1 MADSVEI
8 DLIIKALSEGFEK
21 VSGDL
26 DKLGKSTEAPAEPAK
41 KTSLSFT
48 DLKSALDL
56 VTKSVKVAGQAIE
69 TAFNFVELGATVT
82 QTEDS
87 FSNLINTI
95 GAAPNLLNQLKD
107 AAGGTI
113 SDLSLMSSTATLL
126 AGTSGDLAT
135 NLANATPELLEIA
148 RAANKLNPSL
158 GDTAFLYES
167 ISKGIKRASP
177 LILDNLGIV
186 VKVGEANKIYAEQLG
201 KSVKELTAAE
211 KQQALLN
218 ATLKSGKTLIEQA
231 GGSAGN
237 AVDPFN
243 QLTTSVE
250 NLKNEMA
257 ALASDTGFVQTFS
270 TSKANDMAAYAAVI
284 HALRTGVIDTADAFD
299 YYQKIQMTWNEAQ
312 GDATKR
318 AELLADVLDELKLIE
333 LENSREVMRLTNAYN
348 SAQDATAEWAENTFY
363 AEQAQAAL
371 NAQVET
377 APGTL
382 FGLKSAIAE
391 VAESIDFWKSASGL
405 LNTALKSQ
413 AETESE
419 LNERQ
424 IELLYVTGQIT
435 EAQKAQ
441 YLAANEQIQKLEQLN
456 KLLDAGYIS
465 WEQYLAIVADG
476 KVTMDE
482 MSGAVSETASAL
494 MDANLESDTAM
505 WQEVAD
511 TMGDLYDHANDV
523 QEVFDPIYEKM
534 LKTGQGLEML
544 TENAGP
550 LQGTLSNL
558 AVSGADAALAID
570 DLASAADAAAGT
582 YNIHFNITSSG
593 AIPTVDGSSVESKG
607 TPAVGF
613 ASGADFIVPPGY
625 PNDSYGP
632 LYVQSGERVQVTPA
646 GQAPAMNSAPPIVQ
660 VFLDSQQ
667 IAAVVRVQQGQE
679 YRQRAGSGFR
689 P

>member
-1 MADSVEI
+1 MADQVEL
-8 DLIIKALSEGFEK
+8 DLIVKALSEGFDK
-21 VSGDL
+21 LSGDL

-48 DLKSALDL
+48 ELKSALDL
-56 VTKSVKVAGQAIE
+56 VSGAAKTAGAAFDAAFDFTK
-69 TAFNFVELGATVT
+69 LGATVV

-87 FSNLINTI
+87 FNNLIDAI
-95 GAAPNLLNQLKD
+95 DAAPDLLNQLKD

-113 SDLSLMSSTATLL
+113 DDLSLMSSTATLL

-135 NLANATPELLEIA
+135 NLANATPQLLEIA

-231 GGSAGN
+231 GGAANN

-243 QLTTSVE
+243 AFTTSVT
-250 NLKNEMA
+250 NLKNASA
-257 ALASDTGFVQTFS
+257 ALVTESGLMQATLEGLGDNADGVTMVMDAQRKGVIS
-270 TSKANDMAAYAAVI
+270 TS
-284 HALRTGVIDTADAFD
+284 DAWRLFAML
-299 YYQKIQMTWNEAQ
+299 QVPSTMQEA
-312 GDATKR
+312 
-318 AELLADVLDELKLIE
+318 LDEITKTVTE
-333 LENSREVMRLTNAYN
+333 QEREVARLTNVYN
-348 SAQDATAEWAENTFY
+348 SAQDATVEWAENTFY

-377 APGTL
+377 APGSL

-391 VAESIDFWKSASGL
+391 VAENIDFWKSASGL

-456 KLLDAGYIS
+456 KLLDAGYVS

-476 KVTMDE
+476 KVTMEE
-482 MSGAVSETASAL
+482 MGDAVAEVAGPL
-494 MDANLESDTAM
+494 LDANLASDTQM
-505 WQEVAD
+505 WNDMGESIGDVGNNSAQAVASF
-511 TMGDLYDHANDV
+511 DLV
-523 QEVFDPIYEKM
+523 KQKM
-534 LKTGQGLEML
+534 LETGKGLEFV
-544 TENAGP
+544 TQNAGP
-550 LQGTLSNL
+550 FQGAMETTNEVLGTTVVTAEQASLMVGN
-558 AVSGADAALAID
+558 
-570 DLASAADAAAGT
+570 LASAAQAAAGN
-582 YNIHFNITSSG
+582 YNIHFNITSTG
-593 AIPTVDGSSVESKG
+593 QIPQLGSSADVTQKSGEN
-607 TPAVGF
+607 AVGL
-613 ASGADFIVPPGY
+613 AGGADFIVPPGY

-632 LYVQSGERVQVTPA
+632 IYVQSGEHVQVTPEGQTA
-646 GQAPAMNSAPPIVQ
+646 GGGGAPQ
-660 VFLDSQQ
+660 VFVYLDSRQ
-667 IAAVVRVQQGQE
+667 IAAAVEVRQGQT
-679 YRQRAGSGFR
+679 YRQRTGGGYR

>member
-48 DLKSALDL
+48 ELKSALDL
-56 VTKSVKVAGQAIE
+56 VSGAVKTAGAAFDAAFDFTK
-69 TAFNFVELGATVT
+69 LGATVT

-87 FSNLINTI
+87 FGNLIDTI
-95 GAAPNLLNQLKD
+95 GAAPDLLNQLKD

-135 NLANATPELLEIA
+135 NLANATPQLLEIA

-186 VKVGEANKIYAEQLG
+186 IKVGEANKIYAEQLG

-231 GGSAGN
+231 GGAAGN

-243 QLTTSVE
+243 AFTTSVT
-250 NLKNEMA
+250 NLKNASA
-257 ALASDTGFVQTFS
+257 ALVTESGFMQATLEGLGDNADGVTMVMDAQRKGVIS
-270 TSKANDMAAYAAVI
+270 TS
-284 HALRTGVIDTADAFD
+284 DAWRLFAML
-299 YYQKIQMTWNEAQ
+299 QVPSTMQEA
-312 GDATKR
+312 
-318 AELLADVLDELKLIE
+318 LDEITATVTE
-333 LENSREVMRLTNAYN
+333 QEHEVARLTNVYN
-348 SAQDATAEWAENTFY
+348 SAQDATVEWAENTFY

-377 APGTL
+377 APGSL

-419 LNERQ
+419 LNARQ

-465 WEQYLAIVADG
+465 WEQYLSIVADG
-476 KVTMDE
+476 KVTMEE
-482 MSGAVSETASAL
+482 MGDAVAEVAGPL
-494 MDANLESDTAM
+494 LDANLASDTQM
-505 WQEVAD
+505 WND
-511 TMGDLYDHANDV
+511 MGESIGDVGNNAAQAVESFDLV
-523 QEVFDPIYEKM
+523 KQKM
-534 LKTGQGLEML
+534 LETGKGLEFV
-544 TENAGP
+544 TQNAGP
-550 LQGTLSNL
+550 FQGAMETTNEVLGTTVITAEQASLMVGN
-558 AVSGADAALAID
+558 
-570 DLASAADAAAGT
+570 LASAAQAAAGN
-582 YNIHFNITSSG
+582 YNIHFNITSTG
-593 AIPTVDGSSVESKG
+593 QIPQLGSSADVTQKSGEN
-607 TPAVGF
+607 AVGL

-632 LYVQSGERVQVTPA
+632 IYVQSGEHVQVTPP
-646 GQAPAMNSAPPIVQ
+646 GQAQNSGGSSAPPIVQ

-667 IAAVVRVQQGQE
+667 IAAIVRVQQGQD
-679 YRQRAGSGFR
+679 YRQRTGGGYR

>member
-1 MADSVEI
+1 MADSVEM
-8 DLIIKALSEGFEK
+8 DLVIRALSEGFDK
-21 VSGDL
+21 LSGDL

-48 DLKSALDL
+48 ELKSALDL
-56 VTKSVKVAGQAIE
+56 VSGAAKTAGAAFDAAFDFTK
-69 TAFNFVELGATVT
+69 LGATVV

-87 FSNLINTI
+87 FNNLIDAI
-95 GAAPNLLNQLKD
+95 DAAPDLLNQLKD

-113 SDLSLMSSTATLL
+113 DDLSLMSSTATLL

-135 NLANATPELLEIA
+135 NLANATPQLLEIA

-231 GGSAGN
+231 GGAANN

-243 QLTTSVE
+243 AFTTSVT
-250 NLKNEMA
+250 NLKNASA
-257 ALASDTGFVQTFS
+257 ALVTESGLMQATLEGLGDNADGVTMVMDAQRKGVIS
-270 TSKANDMAAYAAVI
+270 TS
-284 HALRTGVIDTADAFD
+284 DAWRLFAML
-299 YYQKIQMTWNEAQ
+299 QVPSTMQEA
-312 GDATKR
+312 
-318 AELLADVLDELKLIE
+318 LDEITKTVTE
-333 LENSREVMRLTNAYN
+333 QEREVARLTNVYN
-348 SAQDATAEWAENTFY
+348 SAQDATVEWAENTFY

-377 APGTL
+377 APGSL

-391 VAESIDFWKSASGL
+391 VAENIDFWKSASGL

-456 KLLDAGYIS
+456 KLLDAGYVS

-476 KVTMDE
+476 KVTTEE
-482 MSGAVSETASAL
+482 MGDAVAEVAGPL
-494 MDANLESDTAM
+494 LDANLASDTQM
-505 WQEVAD
+505 WNDMGESIGDVGNNAAQAVASF
-511 TMGDLYDHANDV
+511 DLV
-523 QEVFDPIYEKM
+523 KQKM
-534 LKTGQGLEML
+534 LETGKGLEFV
-544 TENAGP
+544 TQNAGP
-550 LQGTLSNL
+550 FQGAMETTNEVLGTTVVTAEQASLMVGN
-558 AVSGADAALAID
+558 
-570 DLASAADAAAGT
+570 LASAAQAAAGN
-582 YNIHFNITSSG
+582 YNIHFNITSTG
-593 AIPTVDGSSVESKG
+593 QIPQLGSSADVTQKSGEN
-607 TPAVGF
+607 AVGL
-613 ASGADFIVPPGY
+613 AGGADFIVPPGY

-632 LYVQSGERVQVTPA
+632 IYVQSGEHVQVTPA
-646 GQAPAMNSAPPIVQ
+646 GQAQGGGSSAPPIVQ

-667 IAAVVRVQQGQE
+667 IAAIVRVQQGQD
-679 YRQRAGSGFR
+679 YRQRTGGGYR